1 MLLNLIKHQRPDM
14 EKIQLYVNS
23 NKIINYLSREDNKEG
38 IIKTK
43 NLKIFND
50 YSQVFENVE
59 DYHNPTKKK

>member
-1 MLLNLIKHQRPDM
+1 M
-14 EKIQLYVNS
+14 EKIWLYVNS

-38 IIKTK
+38 IIKIK